1 MKLDHDE
8 FINLCKSQSSATIS
22 DLENFNYTVLR
33 RNGKVSC
40 RTQGL
45 VGEGAARYE
54 CFYGGHIRSPNR
66 TGYAP

>member
-8 FINLCKSQSSATIS
+8 FINLCKSQSSTTIS
-22 DLENFNYTVLR
+22 DLEIFNYTVLR

-45 VGEGAARYE
+45 VGENAARYE
-54 CFYGGHIRSPNR
+54 CF
-66 TGYAP
+66 